1 MKILFYLLSALLL
14 ILALAGVKNSYAQ
27 VEFVN
32 AYPNRSFSQPIFL
45 THAGDATNRVFVAQ
59 QNGLIV
65 VFPNDSTGSSIN
77 NFLNVT
83 DKILSGGERGLLGL
97 AFHPNYASN
106 RYFYVNYTRAGD
118 GATIVSRF
126 QTQSG
131 NPNKADSLSELVL
144 LTIQQPF
151 SNHNGGIIFFG
162 LDGFLYIG
170 MGDGGSGGDPGN
182 RAQDT
187 SQLLGKVLR
196 IDVNNPSG
204 GNNYGIPPGNP
215 YPNGTRPEIFAIGLR
230 NPWRMSQDHVTGILY
245 CGDVGQGCWEEI
257 SIITAGANLGWKI
270 MEGFYCYVDASGT
283 NCLST
288 SCNTSGLTLP
298 VKQYANQTAPECSVT
313 GGYVYRGSRIPWL
326 VGRYVYADYC
336 SRKLWK
342 LLYSGGN
349 LSDTSQIGTA
359 PSQVL
364 SFGTDQN
371 NELYVLCANGIV
383 YKLLN
388 TVIGI
393 NSSNSGIPEGYSLEQ
408 NYPNPFNPVTTIK
421 YSVPENSFV
430 TLNVYDLTGKEVET
444 LFNGSRL
451 PGSYSAVWN
460 ARNFSSGVYFY
471 TLTAGSVSIEKKMVI
486 IK

>member
-1 MKILFYLLSALLL
+1 MKIHVCFISALLL
-14 ILALAGVKNSYAQ
+14 ILALAGGRDSYAQ
-27 VEFVN
+27 VEFAN

-59 QNGLIV
+59 QNGVIK
-65 VFPNDSTGSSIN
+65 VFPNDSNGTSIN
-77 NFLNVT
+77 TFLDISNKV
-83 DKILSGGERGLLGL
+83 IFSGEAGLLGL
-97 AFHPNYASN
+97 AFHPDYSAN
-106 RYFYVNYTRAGD
+106 RYFYVNYSRVSD

-126 QTQSG
+126 AALSG
-131 NPNKADSLSELVL
+131 NPNKADSLSELIL

-162 LDGFLYIG
+162 LDGFMYIG
-170 MGDGGSGGDPGN
+170 MGDGGSGGDPFN
-182 RAQDT
+182 YAQDT

-230 NPWRMSQDHVTGILY
+230 NPWRMSQDHVTGTIY

-257 SIITAGANLGWKI
+257 SIITAGANLGWRI
-270 MEGFYCYVDASGT
+270 MEGFYCYSGS
-283 NCLST
+283 NCFTS

-298 VKQYANQTAPECSVT
+298 VKQYANQTSPECSVT
-313 GGYVYRGSRIPWL
+313 GGYVYRGSRVPWL
-326 VGRYVYADYC
+326 VGRYIYADYC
-336 SRKLWK
+336 SRKIWK

-349 LSDTSQIGTA
+349 LSDTSQIGIA
-359 PSQVL
+359 PSSVL

-393 NSSNSGIPEGYSLEQ
+393 NSGTSGIPEGYSLEQ

-430 TLNVYDLTGKEVET
+430 TLKVYDLTGKEVET
-444 LFNGSRL
+444 LFNGSRMA
-451 PGSYSAVWN
+451 GSYSAVWN
-460 ARNFSSGVYFY
+460 AVNYSSGVYFY
-471 TLTAGSVSIEKKMVI
+471 TLTAGGVSIEKKMLML
-486 IK
+486 K